1 MRTLYDVI
9 GARPD
14 DDTEVLKKAFRRA
27 AKANHPDLHAGDPT
41 AAARFRQI
49 AAAYDILRDP
59 AMRAAYDER
68 LRQQRQPPRSRSK
81 YTASERWRHFVT
93 DAITATVAAT
103 VLIGGYILLVQRP
116 GAAVE
121 KAKDVM
127 AREPVQTA
135 AIPAHDGAAAQ
146 QRTGDYR
153 TGARS
158 GAADD
163 AREAQR

>member
-1 MRTLYDVI
+1 MRTLYDVL

-14 DDTEVLKKAFRRA
+14 DDTESLKKAFRRA
-27 AKANHPDLHAGDPT
+27 AKANHPDLHAGDPA

-49 AAAYDILRDP
+49 AAAYDILRDSSL
-59 AMRAAYDER
+59 RAAYDQR
-68 LRQQRQPPRSRSK
+68 LRQQRQPPRSRSGH
-81 YTASERWRHFVT
+81 TAAERRRHFLT

-116 GAAVE
+116 GTAVE
-121 KAKDVM
+121 KAKDIT

-135 AIPAHDGAAAQ
+135 AIPPHDGAAG
-146 QRTGDYR
+146 QRTAGN
-153 TGARS
+153 RS

-163 AREAQR
+163 ARDAQR